1 MREDAPDPVDR
12 IMAVME
18 RAFDPQFGE
27 AWNRRQVSD
36 ALLLGNCNFGLIG
49 TDGQD
54 ISDKPAE
61 KAAGFYLSRTVFDE
75 EELLLFAV
83 NPEHRRKGIG
93 HLLLSQMIS
102 AAKCRSVSRIFLE
115 MRKGNPAGHL
125 YTAHGFRAVGV
136 RPKYYRTPDGDRL
149 DAISHELC
157 I

>member
-1 MREDAPDPVDR
+1 MSKEAPDPVDR

-49 TDGQD
+49 VDGQD
-54 ISDKPAE
+54 VSDSPTE
-61 KAAGFYLSRTVFDE
+61 KTAGFYLSKTVFDE
-75 EELLLFAV
+75 EELLLFAID
-83 NPEHRRKGIG
+83 PEHRRKGLG
-93 HLLLSQMIS
+93 HILLNQMIAS
-102 AAKCRSVSRIFLE
+102 AKNRSVSRVFLE
-115 MRKGNPAGHL
+115 MRSGNPAGLL
-125 YTAHGFRAVGV
+125 YTAHGFRAVGI

-149 DAISHELC
+149 DAISHALS

>member
-1 MREDAPDPVDR
+1 MTHEAPDPVDR
-12 IMAVME
+12 IMAVMD

-49 TDGQD
+49 VDGQD
-54 ISDKPAE
+54 VSDIPSE

-83 NPEHRRKGIG
+83 DPEHRRKGLG
-93 HLLLSQMIS
+93 NLLLSQMIA
-102 AAKCRSVSRIFLE
+102 AAKYRSVSRVFLE

-125 YTAHGFRAVGV
+125 YTAHGFRPVGV